1 MAEREAMVV
10 THERTATALDRIADA
25 LDTLVRPG
33 LPTKKPERR
42 SGLDRNGPAE
52 TRDVT
57 QADIQGQQLADGRAS
72 GLDCPNV
79 SPRPQ
84 GVPGLHDAILRLS
97 PVVVNRRRT
106 DIPPNHPPP
115 EQSSAVR
122 ADTDVAVELLLHPGV
137 VQREA
142 FWPKCSS
149 LGMRRCSVPANLAG
163 GACWWFTLL
172 MGSEDRSR
180 DEPADAREARSEP
193 HVADLE
199 RREAAVAER
208 EDRRWRNARP
218 PWRNARPPRPSE

>member
-1 MAEREAMVV
+1 M
-10 THERTATALDRIADA
+10 
-25 LDTLVRPG
+25 
-33 LPTKKPERR
+33 
-42 SGLDRNGPAE
+42 
-52 TRDVT
+52 
-57 QADIQGQQLADGRAS
+57 
-72 GLDCPNV
+72 
-79 SPRPQ
+79 
-84 GVPGLHDAILRLS
+84 
-97 PVVVNRRRT
+97 
-106 DIPPNHPPP
+106 
-115 EQSSAVR
+115 
-122 ADTDVAVELLLHPGV
+122 ELLLHPGV

-208 EDRRWRNARP
+208 EAAVAERETAQAERMNAAETTLAAADERDAVSDARDAAAEKRGNDADLAEMLDPKSEYGAHWPERRYAAGDRRHAKDDRTASRDD
-218 PWRNARPPRPSE
+218 RLTMTEGDEEHDAEMT